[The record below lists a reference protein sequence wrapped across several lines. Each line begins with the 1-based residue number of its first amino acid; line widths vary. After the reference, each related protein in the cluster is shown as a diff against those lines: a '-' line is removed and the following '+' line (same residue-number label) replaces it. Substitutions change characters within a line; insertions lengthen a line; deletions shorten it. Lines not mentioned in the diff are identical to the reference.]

1 MANTIF
7 PRRSLAALAA
17 ALAIVLGAC
26 GTSTTSP
33 SAPAASDA
41 PASVAP
47 GGSPAASGG
56 YTGPAASIE
65 YSIWG
70 DPAEIDSQTKLVESF
85 EAVNPTIDV
94 KVSVADWDSYWEK
107 LLTGLAGGAAPDVF
121 AMDGPLFPDY
131 QARDVLLD
139 LQPLIE
145 RDGYDLSQLAD
156 QGVGVFKTAEGAQFG
171 LPRDL
176 NVVALYYNKK
186 MFDAAGVPYPDDTWD
201 WAKLVEVGKQLTLD
215 TNSDGTTDQWGL
227 YTETSDMENYW
238 LSLVWQNGGDFFAA
252 DGKSTALTTDQSA
265 GGIQFLQDLIYKEKI
280 LAEPAIFAD
289 LGDAFEQGLAA
300 MEVNGS
306 WLVPTH
312 QAAGIDLGIAPI
324 PSGPSG
330 RFTTVNPT
338 GAVVYKGTK
347 APDAAWE
354 FVKYL
359 ASPPAQEQL
368 MQLKASLPVS
378 KEVLAGPYATS
389 FDGAQVFADSLAY
402 AKAKPS
408 FAGYEE
414 YTGILQTELDENV
427 FNANNK
433 TAKEAVDTVAPELD
447 ALLATERTEVSRS
460 IAPGP
465 PISTPRSTGRL
476 GRDSWWAWWF
486 LAPTHPGA
494 GRAVGRPHL
503 RVIRD
508 QPDRLGPALSGQV
521 RRPRQLRGAAR
532 RRPLPARVAQHG
544 LLHGDLGA
552 ARADPRAGPC
562 PRARPTDPR
571 HRHHPD
577 RVLPPGRHLDHGH
590 RAGLAVDLQPPGR
603 PAQCGAW
610 HARDPGTEV
619 GERPV
624 LVHAV
629 DRLHE
634 RLAGPRGH
642 GDHPAG
648 RAPGH
653 PAAVLRRGGRGRRRA
668 VGPVPSRDPPA
679 ADADPLLHRDPRV
692 HRGVPG
698 LRPGLC
704 PGSPG

>member
-17 ALAIVLGAC
+17 ALTIVLGAC

-33 SAPAASDA
+33 SAPATSDA

-176 NVVALYYNKK
+176 NVVVLYYNKK
-186 MFDAAGVPYPDDTWD
+186 MFDAAGIPYPDDTWD
-201 WAKLVEVGKQLTLD
+201 WAKLIEVGKQLTLD

-330 RFTTVNPT
+330 
-338 GAVVYKGTK
+338 K

-433 TAKEAVDTVAPELD
+433 TAKEAVDTVAPQLD
-447 ALLATERTEVSRS
+447 ALLAN
-460 IAPGP
+460 
-465 PISTPRSTGRL
+465 
-476 GRDSWWAWWF
+476 
-486 LAPTHPGA
+486 
-494 GRAVGRPHL
+494 
-503 RVIRD
+503 
-508 QPDRLGPALSGQV
+508 
-521 RRPRQLRGAAR
+521 
-532 RRPLPARVAQHG
+532 
-544 LLHGDLGA
+544 
-552 ARADPRAGPC
+552 
-562 PRARPTDPR
+562 
-571 HRHHPD
+571 
-577 RVLPPGRHLDHGH
+577 
-590 RAGLAVDLQPPGR
+590 
-603 PAQCGAW
+603 
-610 HARDPGTEV
+610 
-619 GERPV
+619 
-624 LVHAV
+624 
-629 DRLHE
+629 
-634 RLAGPRGH
+634 
-642 GDHPAG
+642 
-648 RAPGH
+648 
-653 PAAVLRRGGRGRRRA
+653 
-668 VGPVPSRDPPA
+668 
-679 ADADPLLHRDPRV
+679 
-692 HRGVPG
+692 
-698 LRPGLC
+698 
-704 PGSPG
+704 